1 VKIPIKSFYRSKYPE
16 CEKYFLEAISKT
28 KKLAITK
35 EEYLWIIQNCEDLP
49 EGLIWARTSIGAPSD
64 KYLIYVKKPTEPKF
78 SNTFLE
84 EEFENIL
91 HELGYVKEKDY
102 FKNHWIS
109 GYNLDFAFPSI
120 KVAFEPGAT
129 YWHTPKNA
137 EGEKVN
143 PYGLSPEEV
152 YFPPIPKDINKNK
165 VLTSKGWV
173 IGWLNE
179 DFISQKEKVA
189 KWVYSL
195 VEKKKN

>member
-1 VKIPIKSFYRSKYPE
+1 MV
-16 CEKYFLEAISKT
+16 
-28 KKLAITK
+28 
-35 EEYLWIIQNCEDLP
+35 W
-49 EGLIWARTSIGAPSD
+49 GRTSIGAPSG

-152 YFPPIPKDINKNK
+152 YFPPIPKDLNKNK

-179 DFISQKEKVA
+179 DFIKHKKEIA
-189 KWVYSL
+189 EWVHSL
-195 VEKKKN
+195 IESKMKIK